1 MLDTPLKWF
10 RNIGILEGWSFI
22 LLLGIAMPLKYMADI
37 PQFVTVIGMA
47 HGVLFMLYVGI
58 ALYVTVKYRWSS
70 PRFIGAVLA
79 SVIPFGP
86 FIYDARIIQQ
96 YKINVKESI

>member
-22 LLLGIAMPLKYMADI
+22 LLLGIAMPLKYIADI

-47 HGVLFMLYVGI
+47 HGILFMLYLAI
-58 ALYVTVKYRWSS
+58 ALYVTVKYKW
-70 PRFIGAVLA
+70 PLTRFIGATLA
-79 SVIPFGP
+79 AVTPFGP
-86 FIYDARIIQQ
+86 FIYDARILKP
-96 YKINVKESI
+96 YKTEVKQSV